1 VIYFI
6 VLVTDGF
13 FPRVVYLM
21 RSGEEKKKKKREKRR
36 TTIREKKEG
45 RIELL
50 PELVV
55 SVV

>member
-1 VIYFI
+1 
-6 VLVTDGF
+6 
-13 FPRVVYLM
+13 M